1 MGAIT
6 AAVIAAGGA
15 VYAANKSAKASK
27 EANAVAREGIEAAD
41 PFKQYRPQY
50 ATKLNE
56 LMSDPS
62 QIQNT
67 PEYKARIQSVQ
78 RQLAAQGYTGS
89 GNALV
94 EAAEASGAVYQQA
107 FSNLAMLSGAATTP
121 GGGYGNAVSA
131 MQNGSAQNLSAT
143 SGVVNNLANLA
154 LTVGQRWNQPSQ
166 AQTSTTATNPITGS
180 TIYG

>member
-1 MGAIT
+1 MAAIT
-6 AAVIAAGGA
+6 AAVIGVAGT
-15 VYAANKSAKASK
+15 VYAANKSSKAAK

-41 PFKQYRPQY
+41 PFRQYRPQY

-143 SGVVNNLANLA
+143 SGVVNNLSNLA
-154 LTVGQRWNQPSQ
+154 LTIGQRWNQPTQ
-166 AQTSTTATNPITGS
+166 ARTSTTAINPINGS
-180 TIYG
+180 TING

>member
-1 MGAIT
+1 MAVIT
-6 AAVIAAGGA
+6 AAVIGAAGA
-15 VYAANKSAKASK
+15 VYAANKSSKAAK

-41 PFKQYRPQY
+41 PFRQYRPQY

-107 FSNLAMLSGAATTP
+107 FTNLAMLSGATTTP
-121 GGGYGNAVSA
+121 GGGYNNAA
-131 MQNGSAQNLSAT
+131 QTMQNGSAQNLSAT
-143 SGVVNNLANLA
+143 SGVVNNLSNLA
-154 LTVGQRWNQPSQ
+154 LTIGQRWNQPTQ
-166 AQTSTTATNPITGS
+166 AATTSSYVGGP
-180 TIYG
+180 TIGPYQ

>member
-1 MGAIT
+1 MAAIT
-6 AAVIAAGGA
+6 AAVIGVAGT
-15 VYAANKSAKASK
+15 VYAANKSSKAAK

-41 PFKQYRPQY
+41 PFRKYRPQY

-121 GGGYGNAVSA
+121 GGGYNNATQT
-131 MQNGSAQNLSAT
+131 MQNGSAQSINDRMGIANNLS
-143 SGVVNNLANLA
+143 NLA
-154 LTVGQRWNQPSQ
+154 LTIGQRWNQPTQ
-166 AQTSTTATNPITGS
+166 AATTSSYVGGP
-180 TIYG
+180 TIGPYQ